1 MISEQRPGKGR
12 ALIHASI
19 WGRSI
24 PDRGD
29 SQCKC
34 PEVSAGLTSWSQ
46 SGWREWGHRSKWRL
60 SACVGHRKDV
70 VFTLSEMESI

>member
-1 MISEQRPGKGR
+1 MVSEQRPGKGR
-12 ALIHASI
+12 ALIRASL
-19 WGRSI
+19 WGRII

-29 SQCKC
+29 SQCKR
-34 PEVSAGLTSWSQ
+34 PEVSAGLASWSQ
-46 SGWREWGHRSKWRL
+46 SGWSKWAQRSKWRL